1 MSVDFSKVKD
11 WDYLKE
17 EVFVD
22 NITESDHSIEFLKAK
37 MNEFENQKDHKAF
50 EEVENEGQRVISVRQ
65 VIIKK
70 NKDQKLTY
78 KAL

>member
-37 MNEFENQKDHKAF
+37 MN
-50 EEVENEGQRVISVRQ
+50 
-65 VIIKK
+65 
-70 NKDQKLTY
+70 
-78 KAL
+78 